1 MVVGD
6 ETNHCCVVR
15 KLNNVVAVIGLKD
28 GAQSWVS
35 SLKGTEHRALGGP
48 IYFLLWRSLGNDKGR

>member
-48 IYFLLWRSLGNDKGR
+48 REASFSSSAQSFST